1 MGTVNHIPF
10 YGGGT
15 NSNIKQ
21 VMPEVRKFPPEGY
34 EVTVLR
40 KADVLKC
47 IDENIIDKE
56 IALEIV
62 RRCEI
67 DATNFLK
74 EGRWAGIPFLGNLR
88 IPKIVQTFLD
98 EDTQKLMAEAKENLD
113 ADKYLLFRR
122 QFAKDAVKRE
132 DRERFYKYELSKFI
146 GKNIKFFRR
155 LAAKHGDKLARV
167 KCFTLRNMTIATEY
181 NTYE

>member
-1 MGTVNHIPF
+1 
-10 YGGGT
+10 
-15 NSNIKQ
+15 
-21 VMPEVRKFPPEGY
+21 MPESRKFPPEGY
-34 EVTVLR
+34 QVTVLR
-40 KADVLKC
+40 KQDVLKC

-74 EGRWAGIPFLGNLR
+74 EGRWAGIPFLGNIR
-88 IPKIVQTFLD
+88 IPKIVETFIS

-113 ADKYLLFRR
+113 SNKYLLFRQ

-132 DRERFYKYELSKFI
+132 ADERYYKYELSKFI
-146 GKNIKFFRR
+146 GKNLRLFRK
-155 LAAKHGDKLARV
+155 LAAIHGDKLARV
-167 KCFTLRNMTIATEY
+167 ICFSLREMTIATEY
-181 NTYE
+181 NNYG

>member
-1 MGTVNHIPF
+1 
-10 YGGGT
+10 
-15 NSNIKQ
+15 
-21 VMPEVRKFPPEGY
+21 MPESRKFPPEGY
-34 EVTVLR
+34 QVTVLR
-40 KADVLKC
+40 KQDVLKC

-74 EGRWAGIPFLGNLR
+74 EGRWAGIPFLGNIR
-88 IPKIVQTFLD
+88 IPKIVQTFLS
-98 EDTQKLMAEAKENLD
+98 EDTQQLMAEAKENLD
-113 ADKYLLFRR
+113 ANKYLLFRKE
-122 QFAKDAVKRE
+122 FATDTVKRQ

-146 GKNIKFFRR
+146 GKNLSLFRK
-155 LAAKHGDKLARV
+155 LSNIHGDKLARV
-167 KCFTLRNMTIATEY
+167 VCFTLRNMTIATEY

>member
-1 MGTVNHIPF
+1 
-10 YGGGT
+10 
-15 NSNIKQ
+15 
-21 VMPEVRKFPPEGY
+21 MPEVRRFPPEGY

-74 EGRWAGIPFLGNLR
+74 EGRWAGIPFLGNIR
-88 IPKIVQTFLD
+88 IPKIVQTFLS
-98 EDTQKLMAEAKENLD
+98 EDTQKLMSEAKETLD
-113 ADKYLLFRR
+113 ENKYLLFRK
-122 QFAKDAVKRE
+122 QFATDAVKRE
-132 DRERFYKYELSKFI
+132 DKERFYKYELSKFI
-146 GKNIKFFRR
+146 GKNIKLFRK
-155 LAAKHGDKLARV
+155 LANKHGDKLARV
-167 KCFTLRNMTIATEY
+167 ISFTLRNMTIATEY

>member
-1 MGTVNHIPF
+1 MSDIF
-10 YGGGT
+10 
-15 NSNIKQ
+15 
-21 VMPEVRKFPPEGY
+21 KFPNGGY
-34 EVTVLR
+34 EIEVCR
-40 KADVLKC
+40 KQDILDC
-47 IDENIIDKE
+47 IDDNIIDKE
-56 IALEIV
+56 VALALITQ
-62 RRCEI
+62 CEV

>member
-1 MGTVNHIPF
+1 
-10 YGGGT
+10 
-15 NSNIKQ
+15 
-21 VMPEVRKFPPEGY
+21 MPESRKFPPEGY
-34 EVTVLR
+34 QVTVLR
-40 KADVLKC
+40 KQDVLKC

-74 EGRWAGIPFLGNLR
+74 EGRWAGIPFLGNIR
-88 IPKIVQTFLD
+88 IPKIVQTFLS
-98 EDTQKLMAEAKENLD
+98 EDTQELMAQAKENLD
-113 ADKYLLFRR
+113 SNKYLLFRKE
-122 QFAKDAVKRE
+122 FAAEAVKRE

-146 GKNIKFFRR
+146 GKNLSVFRKLSIAR
-155 LAAKHGDKLARV
+155 GDKLARV
-167 KCFTLRNMTIATEY
+167 ICFTLRNMTIATEY

>member
-1 MGTVNHIPF
+1 
-10 YGGGT
+10 
-15 NSNIKQ
+15 
-21 VMPEVRKFPPEGY
+21 MPETRRFPPEGY

-74 EGRWAGIPFLGNLR
+74 EGRWAGIPFLGNIR
-88 IPKIVQTFLD
+88 IPKIVQTFLS
-98 EDTQKLMAEAKENLD
+98 EDTQKLMAEAKETLD
-113 ADKYLLFRR
+113 ENKYLLFRK
-122 QFAKDAVKRE
+122 QFATDAVKRE

-146 GKNIKFFRR
+146 GKNLSLFRK
-155 LAAKHGDKLARV
+155 LANKHGDKLARV
-167 KCFTLRNMTIATEY
+167 KCFTLRNMTIVTEDDV
-181 NTYE
+181 YE